1 MDWKLEIRWENNI
14 FKNVKDS
21 SHRPAMIGY
30 NKWRRMINSIL
41 CTQDTI
47 TSAKVHTST
56 SQIYLIQCHPL
67 YSQLQPLMPIS
78 YSLNTPCSSPL
89 QSLFGLLVPSSYL
102 FHPWLFAGSTLF
114 HLSSLNSAFHISERA
129 SFALQCKPTPSTL
142 LFPIQNSLFIPLIS
156 TSKMKFSS
164 LSLFIM

>member
-30 NKWRRMINSIL
+30 NKWRRMISAIL
-41 CTQDTI
+41 CTQDTV

-67 YSQLQPLMPIS
+67 YSQLQPLTPIF
-78 YSLNTPCSSPL
+78 YSLNTPCSLPL
-89 QSLFGLLVPSSYL
+89 QSLFGLLVSSSYL
-102 FHPWLFAGSTLF
+102 FHPWLFACQPFTTFHVSTQHFTSQRGHPSPFSANSPLEPYYS
-114 HLSSLNSAFHISERA
+114 LSKTA
-129 SFALQCKPTPSTL
+129 
-142 LFPIQNSLFIPLIS
+142 SLFL
-156 TSKMKFSS
+156 
-164 LSLFIM
+164 